1 MNRIILAL
9 LVTTVVYAGCKKED
23 DITTTPPCID
33 YDYIRGCLSQYIPIA
48 FYNNDTTGLDT
59 IIVTTYSRGQQFSNA
74 SGSTTFT
81 DKYEK
86 VSTSGFLAFKNIKI
100 TDTLDYLIELP
111 ATNKQYYVSA
121 ATIQPLVDTV
131 WCNEHR
137 GGYGYCYSWS
147 QYFIVNGDTVQPY
160 RYGNFEL
167 VLLLNK

>member
-1 MNRIILAL
+1 MRI
-9 LVTTVVYAGCKKED
+9 CNS
-23 DITTTPPCID
+23 
-33 YDYIRGCLSQYIPIA
+33 RSGCLVILLLHQSPHPGNGKVDSY
-48 FYNNDTTGLDT
+48 L
-59 IIVTTYSRGQQFSNA
+59 FSNA